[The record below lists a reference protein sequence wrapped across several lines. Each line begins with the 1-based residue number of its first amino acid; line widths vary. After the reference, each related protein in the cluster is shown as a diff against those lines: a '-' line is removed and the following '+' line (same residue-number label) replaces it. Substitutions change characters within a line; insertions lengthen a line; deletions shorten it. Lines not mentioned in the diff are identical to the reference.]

1 MCQKF
6 FPKIKIQF
14 VIIGVLISLW
24 WWVKYLQNQEEKAM
38 NGRLPA
44 IVLPETDTPKAAVPP
59 AMPANR
65 QPEKSTLVE
74 DQPTSQK
81 PKSHDDLRRI
91 EGIGPKIASILAEA
105 GIVSFEN
112 LSKVRP
118 DEIKVIL
125 TKANISLA
133 QPDTWPE
140 QARLA
145 AEGNWQALQ
154 TFQSQLKGGRRV

>member
-1 MCQKF
+1 MCRKF
-6 FPKIKIQF
+6 FPKIKIQY
-14 VIIGVLISLW
+14 VIIGVLIFLW

-38 NGRLPA
+38 NGRPAA
-44 IVLPETDTPKAAVPP
+44 IVLPETATPKAAVPP
-59 AMPANR
+59 TMSVKR
-65 QPEKSTLVE
+65 QPETSALDK

-81 PKSHDDLRRI
+81 PKSQDDLRRI

-105 GIVSFEN
+105 GIESFEN
-112 LSKVRP
+112 LSKVRS